1 MVTLPTVLYIC
12 SYFNS
17 QMALY
22 YFILLFCRQL
32 RADYIR
38 GQVYQGA
45 GVSLIRE

>member
-22 YFILLFCRQL
+22 FRLLFCRQL